1 MSLDQE
7 NTLSEEV
14 LLENEI
20 DDTQDDEEE
29 IVVKNKRGKGKV
41 YDFYND
47 YDTFEIFQQ
56 EMKSKNIGDTLWNYT
71 GLKSNKNEDKYCY
84 DCNCQKN
91 GCKISMYYKIT
102 DKKENGSAF
111 MESTLVMMSK
121 WNKQMFQMK

>member
-7 NTLSEEV
+7 NILSEEV
-14 LLENEI
+14 FLENEI

-29 IVVKNKRGKGKV
+29 IVVKTKRGKGKV
-41 YDFYND
+41 YDFYKD

-84 DCNCQKN
+84 DCNFGGGGDPKGISYDDDDLTEVVPNNQKKQKTFN
-91 GCKISMYYKIT
+91 QERIY
-102 DKKENGSAF
+102 
-111 MESTLVMMSK
+111 SK
-121 WNKQMFQMK
+121 